1 MQLSVSLCINFL
13 LQCTHVYTGY
23 THTHTHTHGWGRQ
36 REKRENECRKCF
48 TIFYSQLPGENT
60 AGHPGTLG
68 YLGKVLGC
76 SGGRGERRELWP
88 STFVVVSA
96 ERKGQGRKAGL
107 RLAIFSVWFG
117 TKLLSLLV
125 WYLAPGREVDKG
137 VARRSCSRTTQW
149 PLGRTSKLDQ
159 ACKNEQKQNPA
170 LNENG
175 LGDSM

>member
-1 MQLSVSLCINFL
+1 M
-13 LQCTHVYTGY
+13 
-23 THTHTHTHGWGRQ
+23 
-36 REKRENECRKCF
+36 
-48 TIFYSQLPGENT
+48 
-60 AGHPGTLG
+60 
-68 YLGKVLGC
+68 LGC

-159 ACKNEQKQNPA
+159 AKIRDGCSRSCTHIPNY
-170 LNENG
+170 G
-175 LGDSM
+175 LGTSLDLILRRHRRHYSELMDFN